1 MQFLLFLDSAVILL
15 TCLYEIAS
23 LDVCLSISG
32 RQVERAY
39 CSEDNGEGMR
49 LQVRLQQVP
58 HSIAFLSKYC
68 MLDL

>member
-1 MQFLLFLDSAVILL
+1 MVVQFLLFFSCAVSYL
-15 TCLYEIAS
+15 TYLHEIAS

-49 LQVRLQQVP
+49 LQVRFTAGATAVP
-58 HSIAFLSKYC
+58 F
-68 MLDL
+68 